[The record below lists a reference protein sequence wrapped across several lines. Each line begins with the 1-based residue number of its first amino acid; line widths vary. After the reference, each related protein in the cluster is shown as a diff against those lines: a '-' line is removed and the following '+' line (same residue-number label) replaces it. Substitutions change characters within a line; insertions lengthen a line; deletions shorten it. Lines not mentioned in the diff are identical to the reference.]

1 MRKSLYLSRSG
12 LAISAFRLIRVP
24 FIHSPLTAT
33 AVSLRTGAHQ
43 LLGGAVVLVA
53 AATAVYSCTI
63 LVAHTNTPDGLLK
76 LIDATETAFGE
87 LLYVSIE
94 PPLYNMKPV
103 FKNLLNWVRNKFT
116 AWVEMNFSTHM
127 VLIYGD

>member
-1 MRKSLYLSRSG
+1 M
-12 LAISAFRLIRVP
+12 
-24 FIHSPLTAT
+24 
-33 AVSLRTGAHQ
+33 
-43 LLGGAVVLVA
+43 VLVA

-116 AWVEMNFSTHM
+116 AWVENFSTKM